1 MTKNK
6 EFKRELEACQERLSE
21 LQRELRSEEIPVVI
35 VVEGWGTSGK
45 GQLINN
51 FILPLDP
58 RGFCVY
64 TIKDESEE
72 ERRYPFLRRFVTK
85 MPEKGR
91 IAIFD
96 RSWYRRV
103 LNDHIDKKVSREG
116 FDDDISEINS
126 FEKLLTDDGTLL
138 IKIFLD
144 ISKEEQAKRIKSLL
158 SKNETKWR
166 VSQDD
171 IKHNKQYSKYSE
183 LSSRIISKTGR
194 WNIIDA
200 NNLAAAT
207 LDIFKALIFE
217 IELCLKTDK
226 KVFMRPEIQKK
237 PATKFLAGVDLSL
250 DLDKKTYNE
259 KLEHY
264 QDKLERLH
272 NILYLNKIPLTIVFE
287 GWDAAGKGGAIKRLT
302 TALDPRGYQ
311 VFSTPAPTPNEK
323 AHHYLWRF
331 WNNIPKTGHIAI
343 FDRSWYGRVMVE
355 PVEGFCSQEEYDR
368 AFLEINNMESHI
380 KNAGGIILKFFIHIS
395 KEEQLVR
402 FNDRKE
408 NPKKSWK
415 LTDEDFRN
423 RDKWDI
429 YLSAIEKMLEK
440 TSTRAVPWHVI
451 SGDSKR
457 QARIEILKIITEKLE
472 KEL

>member
-1 MTKNK
+1 MAKFKK
-6 EFKRELEACQERLSE
+6 ELYAYQEQLSE
-21 LQRELRSEEIPVVI
+21 LQRELRAREIPVVI

-58 RGFCVY
+58 RGFAVY

-103 LNDHIDKKVSREG
+103 LNDHIDKKVSKDK
-116 FDDDISEINS
+116 FKDDISEINA

-138 IKIFLD
+138 IKIFLQ
-144 ISKEEQAKRIKSLL
+144 IEKSEQTKRIKALL
-158 SKNETKWR
+158 SKNETRWR
-166 VSQDD
+166 VSSED

-183 LSSRIISKTGR
+183 LSARIIEKTGK
-194 WNIIDA
+194 WSIIDA
-200 NNLAAAT
+200 NDLSNAT
-207 LDIFKALIFE
+207 IDIFKALVFSMSE
-217 IELCLKTDK
+217 CLKTKNDADILPK
-226 KVFMRPEIQKK
+226 LPEK
-237 PATKFLAGVDLSL
+237 PATKFLENVNLNL
-250 DLDKKTYNE
+250 DIEKKEYQD

-264 QDKLERLH
+264 QTRLERLH
-272 NILYLNKIPLTIVFE
+272 NILYLNKIPLIIVFE

-311 VFSTPAPTPNEK
+311 VFSTPAPTPVEK

-331 WNNIPKTGHIAI
+331 WNNIPKTGHISI

-355 PVEGFCSQEEYDR
+355 PVEGFCSQKEYSR
-368 AFLEINNMESHI
+368 AFSEMNHMENHI
-380 KNAGGIILKFFIHIS
+380 YNSGGIIIKFFIHIS
-395 KEEQLVR
+395 KEEQLKR
-402 FNDRKE
+402 FNERKE
-408 NPKKSWK
+408 DPQKSWK

-423 RDKWDI
+423 REKWDI
-429 YLSAIEKMLEK
+429 YVSAIEKMLEK
-440 TSTRAVPWHVI
+440 TNTNYAPWHVI
-451 SGDSKR
+451 AGDSKKY
-457 QARIEILKIITEKLE
+457 ARIEILRIITEKLE
-472 KEL
+472 KELY